1 MPSTVCDHKVYCY
14 MIFNLEGYGLDRLDS
29 VLDESFNQGNATLY
43 FGITRRSNQ
52 KGSKSL
58 FVDIRR

>member
-1 MPSTVCDHKVYCY
+1 MPSTVCDRKVYCY

-52 KGSKSL
+52 KGSQTAC
-58 FVDIRR
+58 RT